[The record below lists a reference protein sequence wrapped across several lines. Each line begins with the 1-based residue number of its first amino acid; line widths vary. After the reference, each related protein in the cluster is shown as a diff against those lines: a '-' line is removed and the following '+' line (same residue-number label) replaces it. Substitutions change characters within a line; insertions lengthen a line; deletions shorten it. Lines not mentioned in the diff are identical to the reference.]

1 MRVLVFTPSYP
12 RYQGDYHGSFVQAL
26 CRRLSRHVEL
36 TVLAP
41 RSRTMNQYS
50 EPYNVIRFPYLPW
63 RSCELV
69 AERTMVDAPGSS
81 LVQLPPYLVS
91 AYLHH
96 LKDRYDLVHTHLV
109 IPLGLLASHN
119 PRRVPQLVTCHGSDI
134 TLPCKHSIYAPATT
148 HTLRRADH
156 VVTVSKHLER
166 LVHRLGASHQKTET
180 IYMGVDVEKFKPGRR
195 KGPQTI
201 GALGRIIPGK
211 NLADLLKAVSLL
223 QGSRDVR
230 LLVGGDGPHLP
241 ALRKLSS
248 DLGLRDTHFLGR
260 VHDSPRF
267 HRLCDVFA
275 LASVNEGLSVSLQ
288 EAMASGCVPVAA
300 DAWGSR
306 ELITDGVD
314 GFLYRPRDV
323 MALAVRLEAAMDAP
337 GVGVNARET
346 IVSGFNLG
354 RNYKMYLDAYV
365 RALG

>member
-12 RYQGDYHGSFVQAL
+12 RYPGDYHGSFIQAL

-41 RSRTMNQYS
+41 RSRTMDQYPES
-50 EPYNVIRFPYLPW
+50 HKVERFPYLPR

-69 AERTMVDAPGSS
+69 AERTMVDAPGSH
-81 LVQLPPYLVS
+81 LIQLPAYLMS

-96 LKDRYDLVHTHLV
+96 VKNDYDLVHTHLA

-119 PRRVPQLVTCHGSDI
+119 PRRVPQLVTCHGSDLA
-134 TLPCKHSIYAPATT
+134 LPSRNPVYVPFTR
-148 HTLRRADH
+148 HTLRAADH
-156 VVTVSKHLER
+156 VVAVSRHLER
-166 LVHRLGASHQKTET
+166 LVHRLGVPPQRTET
-180 IYMGVDVEKFKPGRR
+180 IHVGVDVEMFRPRNRR
-195 KGPQTI
+195 GPQII
-201 GALGRIIPGK
+201 GTLGRVIPGK
-211 NLADLLKAVSLL
+211 NVEDLLRAVSIL
-223 QGSRDVR
+223 QCSRDVR

-241 ALRKLSS
+241 TLRRLSS
-248 DLGLRDTHFLGR
+248 DLGLRDTYFLGR
-260 VHDSPRF
+260 VHDAPGF

-323 MALAVRLEAAMDAP
+323 EAMASRLEVALNAP
-337 GVGVNARET
+337 NMGVKARET
-346 IVSGFNLG
+346 MVSGFNLDT
-354 RNYKMYLDAYV
+354 NYMKYLDAYE
-365 RALG
+365 RALE